1 MEAVVWEP
9 RVGFAY
15 SVRHDT
21 VLRGGF
27 GVFSDLY
34 PGQIM
39 ERFVSN
45 PPFVTSFNIDGLN
58 IAPGVAN
65 SAFTAAASSNQALLQ
80 GFQSGGTLATIQAA
94 AAAAGGLFSPP
105 PTPAPNTSLA
115 TPTCTT
121 WHHQLQH

>member
-27 GVFSDLY
+27 GVCSDLY
-34 PGQIM
+34 RGQIM

-80 GFQSGGTLATIQAA
+80 GFQSGGTLASIQAA
-94 AAAAGGLFSPP
+94 AAAAGGVFSPP
-105 PTPAPNTSLA
+105 TIASAHNTMANPNI
-115 TPTCTT
+115 
-121 WHHQLQH
+121 